1 MRLYVWLMAAWPV
14 LGCSGVEVDALSQ
27 RPQPDL
33 ASEPQPPPPDLG
45 RPPPPPR
52 CTMRR
57 QGDGRTCQSA
67 TLWKLSAQQDCRS
80 RGERLDALM
89 PFDPCGLDRY
99 RVIAYSCC
107 PPSPSPGPGP
117 MGSLRANPTEHR
129 AAHLD
134 HETPGRGGLES

>member
-1 MRLYVWLMAAWPV
+1 MRSYVWLMAAWPV
-14 LGCSGVEVDALSQ
+14 LGCSGVEVDALSL
-27 RPQPDL
+27 RVTDM
-33 ASEPQPPPPDLG
+33 ASDPSPPPPDLG

-80 RGERLDALM
+80 RGERLDSLM

-99 RVIAYSCC
+99 RLIAYSCC
-107 PPSPSPGPGP
+107 TVSLPPPPLPGPTAWPGRP
-117 MGSLRANPTEHR
+117 DDRGRTLADREP
-129 AAHLD
+129 
-134 HETPGRGGLES
+134 PGRGGLGS